1 MFVGLLVCL
10 IRKWDT
16 KGEAVD
22 SEHGDMMSEFDMSL
36 MYTRSTTHWR
46 SGWANEH

>member
-10 IRKWDT
+10 IRQWDT

-22 SEHGDMMSEFDMSL
+22 SEHGDMMSEFDMSCVYQINHAL
-36 MYTRSTTHWR
+36 EDW
-46 SGWANEH
+46 WANEH